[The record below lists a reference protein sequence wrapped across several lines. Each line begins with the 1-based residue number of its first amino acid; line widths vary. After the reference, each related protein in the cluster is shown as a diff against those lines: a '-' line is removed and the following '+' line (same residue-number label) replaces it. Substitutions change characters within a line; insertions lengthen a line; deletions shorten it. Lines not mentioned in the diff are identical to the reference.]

1 MKVCFL
7 IRSLNIGGAERQLL
21 VLLKNIDRQRI
32 QPVVISFYSEGTL
45 VSEFK
50 KTGISIRSLEKRGRW
65 DVIPFFQ
72 RLIRILKEENPEIV
86 FSYLVA
92 ANLLA
97 ILSRPF
103 VHQKGTII
111 SIRHTYLRKEDY
123 DWLAAVLYWIEDRIS
138 RLSNLVIINS
148 FAGAK
153 KAIQRGIPA
162 SRVIVI
168 NNGIDTDKFIPD
180 SSKRVQKRKELG
192 YTEND
197 IVLGLIGRLDPVK
210 GHESFLRAAQII
222 IGEFPTAKFLI
233 IGDGPNEYSGQ
244 LLNLIS
250 ELHIDKSVQML
261 PAELDPLPLYNA
273 LDVCVSSSIG
283 EGFSNVI
290 AEAMSCEIPCV
301 VTDVGDSARIVGETG
316 KIAPPRRIDAL
327 TSAMNDMMRLEPA
340 DRKKLGVQARQ
351 RIVNQFSIEAMVEA
365 TTREIEKLG

>member
-21 VLLKNIDRQRI
+21 VLLKNIDTKRI

-50 KTGISIRSLEKRGRW
+50 KIGIPFRSLEKKGRW
-65 DVIPFFQ
+65 DVIPFFL
-72 RLIRILKEENPEIV
+72 RLIKTLKDENPDIV

-97 ILSRPF
+97 ILTRPF
-103 VHQKGTII
+103 VRQKGTII

-123 DWLAAVLYWIEDRIS
+123 DWLAAFLYWIEDRIS
-138 RLSNLVIINS
+138 RFSNLVIINS
-148 FAGAK
+148 FAGAI
-153 KAIQRGIPA
+153 KAKQRGIPE
-162 SRVIVI
+162 SKIIVI

-180 SSKRVQKRKELG
+180 NSRRNHKRKELG
-192 YTEND
+192 YSVED
-197 IVLGLIGRLDPVK
+197 VVWGLIGRLDPVK
-210 GHESFLRAAQII
+210 DHPSFIRAAQVLN
-222 IGEFPTAKFLI
+222 GKFPNAKFLI
-233 IGDGPNEYSGQ
+233 IGDGPKEYSEQ
-244 LLNLIS
+244 VNKLIY
-250 ELHIDKSVQML
+250 ELHLEDSVRML
-261 PAELDPLPLYNA
+261 PADLDPVPLYNA

-316 KIAPPRRIDAL
+316 KTVPPAKLDAL
-327 TSAMNDMMRLEPA
+327 TIAMNEMMCLGPKER
-340 DRKKLGVQARQ
+340 RRLGVQARQ
-351 RIVNQFSIEAMVEA
+351 RIVNQFSIEAMVEM